1 MNKSILDILNN
12 KYYKTFVPTL
22 SSLSIGIFTSM
33 VFSIDKNN
41 KSFPFV
47 VFMLIISIVIELLFL
62 YFNLRRE
69 ENINEVVC
77 ESDEDIKATM
87 KQVIKTQGKICIM
100 SRDLSWVDPE
110 MELCITSKS
119 SSMLIFAEKSTELTK
134 RLSDNGVEIKYYGK
148 WKFEPKTRFTIIRYN
163 TRNEQVVI
171 ANTQNS
177 INKKGK
183 IKHTIYQTKKGNKT
197 DEWINSLAIDMI
209 DLCKTVSYGEE
220 DEQ

>member
-1 MNKSILDILNN
+1 MNKSILDTLNN
-12 KYYKTFVPTL
+12 KYFRTFVPTL
-22 SSLSIGIFTSM
+22 SSMALGILGNM
-33 VFSIDKNN
+33 VFSMDKST

-47 VFMLIISIVIELLFL
+47 VFAFVISIIIEIALVLFKLLK
-62 YFNLRRE
+62 E
-69 ENINEVVC
+69 EEINEVIC
-77 ESDEDIKATM
+77 ESEESIKSTM
-87 KQVIKTQGKICIM
+87 KKVIKTQGKICIM

-110 MELCITSKS
+110 IELCITSKA
-119 SSMLIFAEKSTELTK
+119 SSMLIFAEKSTELTE
-134 RLSDNGVEIKYYGK
+134 RLNKNGVEIKYYGK
-148 WKFEPKTRFTIIRYN
+148 WNFEPKTRFTIIRYN

-197 DEWINSLAIDMI
+197 DEWINSLAMDMI

-220 DEQ
+220 DE

>member
-1 MNKSILDILNN
+1 MNLSISDILNN

-22 SSLSIGIFTSM
+22 SSLLIGILTSF
-33 VFSIDKNN
+33 VFSMDKNS

-47 VFMLIISIVIELLFL
+47 VFMLVISIAIELLFL
-62 YFNLRRE
+62 YFNLRKD

-77 ESDEDIKATM
+77 ESDEDIKNTM

-100 SRDLSWVDPE
+100 SRDLSWVDLE
-110 MELCITSKS
+110 MELCITSKA

-134 RLSDNGVEIKYYGK
+134 RLSENGVEIKYYDK
-148 WKFEPKTRFTIIRYN
+148 WQFEPKTRFTIIRYN

-177 INKKGK
+177 IHKKNK
-183 IKHTIYQTKKGNKT
+183 IKHTIYQTKKGNRT

-209 DLCKTVSYGEE
+209 DLCKKVCYGEG
-220 DEQ
+220 DE